1 MILNVDALIALL
13 KLMILDLI
21 VALYLYPN
29 FALNAHVKKMFE
41 LKGLIWEVIYGGPH
55 GLEPGQNV

>member
-1 MILNVDALIALL
+1 MIALL